1 MDNEDLK
8 TKAKQL
14 NNKNLYDLDDDEYK
28 FCMFLLERGRKYNIQ
43 IIIEPMLNIENIT
56 KLPKSIAESYLK
68 HSHHNHKITI
78 VT

>member
-28 FCMFLLERGRKYNIQ
+28 FCMFLLER
-43 IIIEPMLNIENIT
+43 EEEN
-56 KLPKSIAESYLK
+56 
-68 HSHHNHKITI
+68 TI
-78 VT
+78 SK